1 MLTRKA
7 QWMHRRQRSFCS
19 VTITWRRECHRVGQG
34 YSAGPIVRGC
44 VNVCVSPSTARAGS
58 VLRTVPIV
66 PVLLGGLRL
75 SNGKRSLSP
84 SPNLCFAV
92 QIYHYGYDVDLWHP
106 GLLLACTSETKAIIL
121 HYESMDTEIKQ
132 PERLD

>member
-1 MLTRKA
+1 MLTHKA
-7 QWMHRRQRSFCS
+7 QWMHRRQSSFYS
-19 VTITWRRECHRVGQG
+19 VTITWRRECHHVGQG
-34 YSAGPIVRGC
+34 YSIGPIVWDR
-44 VNVCVSPSTARAGS
+44 VNVCVSPSTVRACS
-58 VLRTVPIV
+58 ILRMVSIV
-66 PVLLGGLRL
+66 PVWLEGLRL
-75 SNGKRSLSP
+75 TNGKRSLSP
-84 SPNLCFAV
+84 SPNLRFAV

>member
-1 MLTRKA
+1 MLTHKA
-7 QWMHRRQRSFCS
+7 QWMYRRQSSFCS
-19 VTITWRRECHRVGQG
+19 VTLTWRRECHHVGQG
-34 YSAGPIVRGC
+34 YSAGPIVCDC
-44 VNVCVSPSTARAGS
+44 VNMCVSPSTARACS
-58 VLRTVPIV
+58 TLRMVSIV
-66 PVLLGGLRL
+66 PALLEGLRL
-75 SNGKRSLSP
+75 TNGKRSRSP

-121 HYESMDTEIKQ
+121 HYESKDTEIKQ

>member
-1 MLTRKA
+1 MLIHKA
-7 QWMHRRQRSFCS
+7 QCMLRRQSSFCS
-19 VTITWRRECHRVGQG
+19 VAIIWRRECHRVGQG
-34 YSAGPIVRGC
+34 YSAGPIVWDC
-44 VNVCVSPSTARAGS
+44 VKMCVSPSTARACS
-58 VLRTVPIV
+58 ALRVVSIV
-66 PVLLGGLRL
+66 PVLLEGLRFT
-75 SNGKRSLSP
+75 NGKRSRSP

-121 HYESMDTEIKQ
+121 RCESTDTEIKQ

>member
-1 MLTRKA
+1 MLTHKA
-7 QWMHRRQRSFCS
+7 QWMHRRQSSFYS
-19 VTITWRRECHRVGQG
+19 VTITWRRECHHVGQG
-34 YSAGPIVRGC
+34 YSIGPIVWDR
-44 VNVCVSPSTARAGS
+44 VNVCVSPSTVRACS
-58 VLRTVPIV
+58 ILRMVSIV
-66 PVLLGGLRL
+66 PVWLEGLRL
-75 SNGKRSLSP
+75 TNGKRLLSP
-84 SPNLCFAV
+84 SPNLRFAV